1 MNSKHFIVILS
12 LIFGI
17 YIIKAP
23 ELRIL
28 MFVIL
33 NIIFISKYDY
43 LIIFFVTTALLP
55 YNAEDV
61 NENYYTYVSY
71 LAILLNILFN
81 KKRKILFEN
90 FLFYPFLL
98 IIPIIIILFKG
109 SYLSHATSLLTTILS
124 LILMSILFIS
134 KNFDIENFKLK
145 LFSCLGITLLIP
157 YFLYLSN
164 IDNTVLVL
172 TGYKGTYGS
181 GFARMG
187 TEKLDATAIYFP
199 CILVFIF
206 LITDKKIKGWKK
218 YVFSGLILIPCVM
231 SYSFGFFFTFF
242 LVAIFY
248 LIYNYNIKIL
258 LIYLLFSVIIV
269 TNKTAVNYYQTYQES
284 KKSLGALDSRT
295 EVWEMS
301 IDEIKKS
308 PMWGSYDY
316 EPKDIPIQYQEEGDF
331 GSHNILL
338 EIWRRAGVISVL
350 IFLIF
355 YFILPILDN
364 KYSSYQSTLI
374 MVATLFYF
382 LILHFYS
389 NKVALIAL
397 LLIFYSKKLTTIGIQ
412 NNKMS

>member
-1 MNSKHFIVILS
+1 
-12 LIFGI
+12 
-17 YIIKAP
+17 
-23 ELRIL
+23 
-28 MFVIL
+28 
-33 NIIFISKYDY
+33 
-43 LIIFFVTTALLP
+43 
-55 YNAEDV
+55 
-61 NENYYTYVSY
+61 
-71 LAILLNILFN
+71 
-81 KKRKILFEN
+81 
-90 FLFYPFLL
+90 
-98 IIPIIIILFKG
+98 
-109 SYLSHATSLLTTILS
+109 
-124 LILMSILFIS
+124 MSILFIS